1 MSREQDEIKNSK
13 VTADEDGYH
22 QLILSKEISSL
33 ERQKTELVVDIK
45 ANPRMVSVRPR
56 PISIKQIPLPA
67 TRWGQVV
74 ADSPSAKIDFCLD
87 EFQEA
92 IVRCD
97 NEIAQIRY
105 QKQRELVVAQQRL
118 HSVFLQI

>member
-13 VTADEDGYH
+13 VAADEDGYH

-67 TRWGQVV
+67 TR
-74 ADSPSAKIDFCLD
+74 
-87 EFQEA
+87 
-92 IVRCD
+92 
-97 NEIAQIRY
+97 
-105 QKQRELVVAQQRL
+105 
-118 HSVFLQI
+118 